1 MLVLLIALA
10 NVAMFKVLYILQCW
24 PGFSCCCGLETYS
37 LLYSTI
43 IIIYNNILH
52 PLYHHIIHD
61 FLSIYKGISVHFS
74 GSLTVCCNLTHA
86 IVVIWI

>member
-1 MLVLLIALA
+1 MLVLVIALA

-61 FLSIYKGISVHFS
+61 FFYLSTKVFLCILV
-74 GSLTVCCNLTHA
+74 
-86 IVVIWI
+86 IV

>member
-1 MLVLLIALA
+1 MVFINFLALKGYHRLHCACSA
-10 NVAMFKVLYILQCW
+10 NS
-24 PGFSCCCGLETYS
+24 PSNCGLETYS
-37 LLYSTI
+37 LLYSI
-43 IIIYNNILH
+43 MIIIYNNILH

>member
-1 MLVLLIALA
+1 MLVLPIALA
-10 NVAMFKVLYILQCW
+10 NVALFKVLYILQCW

-43 IIIYNNILH
+43 IIYNNILH

-61 FLSIYKGISVHFS
+61 FFYLSTKVFLCILV
-74 GSLTVCCNLTHA
+74 
-86 IVVIWI
+86 IV